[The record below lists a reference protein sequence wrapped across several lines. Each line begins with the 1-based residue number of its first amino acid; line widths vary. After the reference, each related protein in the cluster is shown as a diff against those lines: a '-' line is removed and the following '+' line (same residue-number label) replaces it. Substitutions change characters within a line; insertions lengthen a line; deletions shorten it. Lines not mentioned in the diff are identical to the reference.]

1 MIFIIGWMTFAPEWI
16 TGSPNLNTTNP
27 LHLWVYLV
35 FFNGIWVVIPGLLMI
50 QSFYE
55 MNKAF
60 SKIPPSS
67 SNNNNKQ
74 NKNKKK
80 KQ

>member
-1 MIFIIGWMTFAPEWI
+1 MTFAPEWI
-16 TGSPNLNTTNP
+16 TGSPNLNTGNP

-35 FFNGIWVVIPGLLMI
+35 FFNSIWVVIPGLLMI

-55 MNKAF
+55 INKAF
-60 SKIPPSS
+60 SKIPPPS

-74 NKNKKK
+74 NKNKNKK
-80 KQ
+80 KKE